1 MQLVTQQSY
10 AKQAGIRPSRAKNVK
25 LICDVC
31 KKRVPSYVYIHELGY
46 DEDEGSGYRD
56 REGPAICGN
65 CILHALKVHDGEAQS

>member
-1 MQLVTQQSY
+1 MQLVTKESY
-10 AKQAGIRPSRAKNVK
+10 AKAAKIRPSRAKNVK

-31 KKRVPSYVYIHELGY
+31 KKSVPAYVYIHELGY
-46 DEDEGSGYRD
+46 ADDERSGYYD